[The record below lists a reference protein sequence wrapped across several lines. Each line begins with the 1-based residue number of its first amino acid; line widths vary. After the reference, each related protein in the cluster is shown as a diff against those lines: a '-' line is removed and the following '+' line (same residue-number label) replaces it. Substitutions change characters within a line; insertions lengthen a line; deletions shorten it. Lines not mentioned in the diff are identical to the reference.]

1 MRTIIEPFRIKMTEP
16 LKITT
21 SAERV
26 DALEAA
32 HHNVF
37 LIDAEDCCID
47 LLTDSG
53 TGAMSAQQWA
63 AMMIGDESYAG
74 SRSWKHFEGTVRE
87 ITGMEHILPTH
98 QGRAAEGIL
107 AECVL
112 KPGDIIPN
120 NSHFDTTRA
129 NIEYRGAIA
138 LNLPCR
144 EAFETQAPAPF
155 KGNMDVAKLE
165 ACIAEHGREKIPFA
179 MVTVTNNTGGGQPV
193 SMENLRAV
201 KEILKRHDIPLV
213 IDACRFA
220 ENAYFVR
227 EREEGYRD
235 RPLLEIAQE
244 MFSLADGATMSCKK
258 DGLAN
263 IGGFLVCQ
271 NDEWADRFRNLLIL
285 REGFPTYGGLAGRD
299 LEAIAVGLK
308 EALDYDYQVYR
319 HATVEYMV
327 ERLTALGIP
336 MVLPAGGH
344 AVFLD
349 AKRHAPGNAES
360 PVPGDRRRQ
369 RPLPGRRRSRRRA
382 RQRHVRTLRRRRHR
396 AAVAPRAGPPRLP
409 PQGLHPEPL
418 RLPRR
423 GHRRGLERPGNDP
436 RPPHHPSIRSPAA
449 LHLPL
454 RADRRLIHRRFL
466 AMLTLIRNAKVIAP
480 ENLGEHD
487 ILVAGERIEGF
498 AEPGGFS
505 IKGIEVDEIDASG
518 LFVLPGN
525 GGLARSPARWGR
537 RRWARHPCAR
547 DEG

>member
-1 MRTIIEPFRIKMTEP
+1 MNMRTIIEPFRIKMTEP

-21 SAERV
+21 LAEREQ
-26 DALEAA
+26 ALVAA

-53 TGAMSAQQWA
+53 TGAMSAQQWG
-63 AMMIGDESYAG
+63 AMMLGDESYAG
-74 SRSWKHFEGTVRE
+74 SRSWKSFESTVQE
-87 ITGMEHILPTH
+87 ITGIANVLPTH

-107 AECVL
+107 AECVI

-129 NIEYRGAIA
+129 NVEYCGGVA
-138 LNLPCR
+138 LNLPCT
-144 EAFETQAPAPF
+144 EAHDTQTAAPF
-155 KGNMDVAKLE
+155 KGNMDVDRLR

-179 MVTVTNNTGGGQPV
+179 MMTVTNNTGGGQPV
-193 SMENLRAV
+193 SMANLRAV
-201 KEILKRHDIPLV
+201 KAVLAEHDIPFF

-227 EREEGYRD
+227 QREEGYAD

-244 MFSLADGATMSCKK
+244 MFALADGATMSCKK

-263 IGGFLVCQ
+263 IGGFLVCRD
-271 NDEWADRFRNLLIL
+271 DEWTARFRSLLIL

-327 ERLTALGIP
+327 DRLTAIGVP

-349 AKRHAPGNAES
+349 AREMVPQVPPLQYPGIGVVNALYLAGGVRAVELGSVMFGHTDDEGNEQPS
-360 PVPGDRRRQ
+360 P
-369 RPLPGRRRSRRRA
+369 LEL
-382 RQRHVRTLRRRRHR
+382 VRL
-396 AAVAPRAGPPRLP
+396 AF
-409 PQGLHPEPL
+409 
-418 RLPRR
+418 PRR
-423 GHRRGLERPGNDP
+423 VYTQSHFDYLIEVIEQVWRDRAQIPGHRITFQPEF
-436 RPPHHPSIRSPAA
+436 
-449 LHLPL
+449 L
-454 RADRRLIHRRFL
+454 RHF
-466 AMLTLIRNAKVIAP
+466 TC
-480 ENLGEHD
+480 H
-487 ILVAGERIEGF
+487 F
-498 AEPGGFS
+498 EPITS
-505 IKGIEVDEIDASG
+505 
-518 LFVLPGN
+518 
-525 GGLARSPARWGR
+525 
-537 RRWARHPCAR
+537 
-547 DEG
+547 

>member
-21 SAERV
+21 SEERI

-74 SRSWKHFEGTVRE
+74 SRSWKKFESTVRE
-87 ITGMEHILPTH
+87 ITGMENVLPTH

-107 AECVL
+107 AECIL
-112 KPGDIIPN
+112 EPGDIVPN

-129 NIEYRGAIA
+129 NIEYRGAVA
-138 LNLPCR
+138 LNLPCP
-144 EAFETQAPAPF
+144 EAFETQVEAPF
-155 KGNMDVAKLE
+155 KGNMDVDKLE
-165 ACIAEHGREKIPFA
+165 ACIAEHGRQKIPFA

-193 SMENLRAV
+193 SMANLRAV
-201 KEILKRHDIPLV
+201 KEVLKKHNIPLV

-235 RPLLEIAQE
+235 RSLIEIAQE

-263 IGGFLVCQ
+263 IGGFLVCH

-327 ERLTALGIP
+327 ERLTNLGIP

-349 AKRHAPGNAES
+349 ASAMLPEMPWLQYPGIGVVNALYLAGGVRAVELGSVMFGHFDDDGNEQPS
-360 PVPGDRRRQ
+360 P
-369 RPLPGRRRSRRRA
+369 LEL
-382 RQRHVRTLRRRRHR
+382 VRL
-396 AAVAPRAGPPRLP
+396 AF
-409 PQGLHPEPL
+409 
-418 RLPRR
+418 PRR
-423 GHRRGLERPGNDP
+423 VYTQSHFDYLIEVIEEVWRDRATIPGHRITRQSER
-436 RPPHHPSIRSPAA
+436 
-449 LHLPL
+449 L
-454 RADRRLIHRRFL
+454 RHF
-466 AMLTLIRNAKVIAP
+466 TCHFEPIAP
-480 ENLGEHD
+480 
-487 ILVAGERIEGF
+487 
-498 AEPGGFS
+498 
-505 IKGIEVDEIDASG
+505 
-518 LFVLPGN
+518 
-525 GGLARSPARWGR
+525 
-537 RRWARHPCAR
+537 
-547 DEG
+547 